1 MRKKLVDQ
9 IRAARP
15 SLRLVSPISYWFV
28 ILMGVFN
35 ILIGIAF
42 ITSLG
47 EFTNDLALRAVS
59 KIIPF
64 DMWGFLFI
72 LLGVAKLYSIITN
85 SWGLARYSLLAG
97 VLLKSAW
104 AVALV
109 IRSFYAEDGL
119 FTTYMWISIAITQI
133 ICYIYFLPPTE
144 PRYLNGAKV
153 KDE

>member
-1 MRKKLVDQ
+1 MRDKLVDQ

-35 ILIGIAF
+35 ILIGTAF
-42 ITSLG
+42 ITSLSELTDG
-47 EFTNDLALRAVS
+47 SALRAVS

-72 LLGVAKLYSIITN
+72 LLGVTKLYSIITN
-85 SWGLARYSLLAG
+85 SWSLARYSLLAG
-97 VLLKSAW
+97 VLLKSVW

-109 IRSFYAEDGL
+109 IRSFYEEDVL
-119 FTTYMWISIAITQI
+119 FTTYMWISMATTQI

-144 PRYLNGAKV
+144 PRYPNGAKV

>member
-1 MRKKLVDQ
+1 MRDKLVGQ

-35 ILIGIAF
+35 VLIGIAF
-42 ITSLG
+42 ITSLS
-47 EFTNDLALRAVS
+47 EPTNDLALMAVS

-85 SWGLARYSLLAG
+85 SWSLARYSLLAG
-97 VLLKSAW
+97 VLLKSVW

>member
-1 MRKKLVDQ
+1 MRDELVGQ

-35 ILIGIAF
+35 IIIGIAF
-42 ITSLG
+42 ITSLS
-47 EFTNDLALRAVS
+47 ELTNDLALRAVS

-85 SWGLARYSLLAG
+85 SWSLARHSLLAG
-97 VLLKSAW
+97 VLLKSVW

-109 IRSFYAEDGL
+109 IRSFYDEDCL
-119 FTTYMWISIAITQI
+119 FTTYMWISMAITQI
-133 ICYIYFLPPTE
+133 ICCIYFLPPTE

>member
-1 MRKKLVDQ
+1 MRDKLVDQ

-42 ITSLG
+42 ITSLS
-47 EFTNDLALRAVS
+47 ELTNDLALRAVS

-64 DMWGFLFI
+64 DTWGFLFI

-85 SWGLARYSLLAG
+85 SWSLARYSLLAG
-97 VLLKSAW
+97 VLLKSVW

-109 IRSFYAEDGL
+109 IRSFYEEDVL
-119 FTTYMWISIAITQI
+119 FTTYMWISMAITQI
-133 ICYIYFLPPTE
+133 ICYIYFLPPAE

>member
-1 MRKKLVDQ
+1 MRDKLVDQ

-35 ILIGIAF
+35 VLLGIAF
-42 ITSLG
+42 ITSLS
-47 EFTNDLALRAVS
+47 ELTNDLALRAVS

-85 SWGLARYSLLAG
+85 SWSIARYSLLAG
-97 VLLKSAW
+97 VLLKSVW

-109 IRSFYAEDGL
+109 IRSFYEEDCL
-119 FTTYMWISIAITQI
+119 LTTYMWISMAITLI